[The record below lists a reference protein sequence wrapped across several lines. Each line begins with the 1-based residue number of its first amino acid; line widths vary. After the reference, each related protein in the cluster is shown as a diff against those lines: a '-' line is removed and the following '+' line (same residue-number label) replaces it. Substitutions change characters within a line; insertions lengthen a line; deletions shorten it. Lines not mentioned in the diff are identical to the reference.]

1 MLTIRVESNIEASQQ
16 VQQFRPNCLRAIL
29 YLMYRGLRYQKLEL
43 NASKKSK
50 KFVYLL
56 DVVPN
61 KDPATSARLFFFY
74 SLPRDVSSEKFPKGL
89 NLHHQQQQHA
99 TERVITGITMK
110 G

>member
-1 MLTIRVESNIEASQQ
+1 
-16 VQQFRPNCLRAIL
+16 
-29 YLMYRGLRYQKLEL
+29 MYRGLRYQKLEL
-43 NASKKSK
+43 NAPKKSK
-50 KFVYLL
+50 KSVSLL